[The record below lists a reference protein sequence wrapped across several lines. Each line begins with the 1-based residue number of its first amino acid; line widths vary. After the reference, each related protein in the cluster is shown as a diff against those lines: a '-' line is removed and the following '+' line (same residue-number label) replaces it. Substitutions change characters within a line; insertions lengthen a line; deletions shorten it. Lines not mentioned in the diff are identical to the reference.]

1 MELDELKEI
10 WKQAD
15 ETSGL
20 PHRSND
26 EILRMMQEPSK
37 SPVAKMRRNLLMEL
51 LVVVISVSWV
61 SIYYFT
67 AFEGRL
73 QEVSWAYILLASL
86 FLGYYYQKNKL
97 LKSMQCVACRVKSN
111 LELQLKTLEK
121 YVKLYLI
128 ISTALIPVML
138 CFMYYLV
145 LNYKKIPIN
154 NSFGMSGNED
164 KFTLLYLL
172 FTVIFTVVLYFLNR
186 WYIHLLYGR
195 HIRKLKE
202 LIRDMEE

>member
-10 WKQAD
+10 WKTA
-15 ETSGL
+15 SGV

-26 EILRMMQEPSK
+26 EILQMMQETSK

-51 LVVVISVSWV
+51 LVVVVSVSCV
-61 SIYYFT
+61 SVYYFT
-67 AFEGRL
+67 AFNGRL
-73 QEVSWAYILLASL
+73 QEVSWAYILLALL
-86 FLGYYYQKNKL
+86 FFWYYYQKNKL

-128 ISTALIPVML
+128 IGTALIPVML
-138 CFMYYLV
+138 CFMFYLV

-154 NSFGMSGNED
+154 NSFGMNGDEGN
-164 KFTLLYLL
+164 FTLLYVL
-172 FTVIFTVVLYFLNR
+172 FTVVFTVALYFLNR

-195 HIRKLKE
+195 HIHKLKQ
-202 LIRDMEE
+202 LIREMEE

>member
-10 WKQAD
+10 WKQA
-15 ETSGL
+15 EATQEV

-26 EILRMMQEPSK
+26 EILQMMQEPSK

-51 LVVVISVSWV
+51 LVVVISVSCV

-73 QEVSWAYILLASL
+73 QEVSWAYIVLALL
-86 FLGYYYQKNKL
+86 FFGYYYQKNKL

-128 ISTALIPVML
+128 IGTALIPVML
-138 CFMYYLV
+138 CFLYYLV
-145 LNYKKIPIN
+145 LSYKKIPIS

-172 FTVIFTVVLYFLNR
+172 FTVTFTVVLYFLNR
-186 WYIHLLYGR
+186 WYIHFLYGR
-195 HIRKLKE
+195 HISKLKA
-202 LIRDMEE
+202 LIREMEE